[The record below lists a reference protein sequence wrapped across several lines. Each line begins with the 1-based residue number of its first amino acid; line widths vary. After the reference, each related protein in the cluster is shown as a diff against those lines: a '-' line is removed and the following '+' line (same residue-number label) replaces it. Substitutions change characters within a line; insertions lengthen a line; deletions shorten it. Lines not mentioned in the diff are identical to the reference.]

1 MLQKAEKNIVKKETL
16 RNKLQSPLSLTTKDW
31 KEVGQS
37 RLLSTVVLDDI
48 FQKYREY
55 KGADKRKQGYFSPD
69 NSAPTNDEE

>member
-1 MLQKAEKNIVKKETL
+1 MLQKAEKNIVKKEAL
-16 RNKLQSPLSLTTKDW
+16 RTKLRSPLTLTSEDW

-55 KGADKRKQGYFSPD
+55 KGADKRRQGYFSP
-69 NSAPTNDEE
+69 NND